1 MQQGKVEGGGEAKR
15 WKGEHGGES
24 ERTRQGN
31 AVDSRLRMNRC
42 VAAKSGG
49 EGRCQS
55 KTNS

>member
-1 MQQGKVEGGGEAKR
+1 VEGGGEAKR
-15 WKGEHGGES
+15 WKGEHGGEA

-31 AVDSRLRMNRC
+31 AVDSRLRMNRR

-55 KTNS
+55 KTSS